1 MTHAWN
7 HKGRQT
13 DAPRQT
19 ARIFYPGDRVQ
30 WLPPAGAF
38 CPQSAQAQAAGKI
51 GSVLR
56 PWGNEYVYADIGG
69 QRLVCSVHYLER
81 VTA

>member
-1 MTHAWN
+1 MTTVRN
-7 HKGRQT
+7 HQNLQD

-38 CPQSAQAQAAGKI
+38 CPQSAQALAAGKI